1 MLIIYGTH
9 FCPNTLFA
17 IMKCK
22 EAGITPAF
30 KNIAGSLEV
39 MKEFMVLR
47 DKTPLFNSWKAEG
60 RIGIPFYVLED
71 GTQTFDLQEAIT
83 KTDKD

>member
-1 MLIIYGTH
+1 MLTIYGTH
-9 FCPNTLFA
+9 FCPNTLYA

-39 MKEFMVLR
+39 MKEFIALR
-47 DKTPLFNSWKAEG
+47 DKTPLFDSWKSRRQDRHTILCA
-60 RIGIPFYVLED
+60 RRWYA
-71 GTQTFDLQEAIT
+71 DL
-83 KTDKD
+83 